1 MCGLGI
7 GFGCSLKVGAGSWAM
22 LVGKPKARAAFLR
35 TPKGVRRVGLRQ
47 AKSEAK
53 AGDWRKSR

>member
-7 GFGCSLKVGAGSWAM
+7 GFGCNLKVGAGSWAM

-35 TPKGVRRVGLRQ
+35 TPKEVRRAGWRQ

-53 AGDWRKSR
+53 AGDL

>member
-22 LVGKPKARAAFLR
+22 LVGKPKASRAALL
-35 TPKGVRRVGLRQ
+35 TPPKGARRPGR
-47 AKSEAK
+47 
-53 AGDWRKSR
+53 RRP